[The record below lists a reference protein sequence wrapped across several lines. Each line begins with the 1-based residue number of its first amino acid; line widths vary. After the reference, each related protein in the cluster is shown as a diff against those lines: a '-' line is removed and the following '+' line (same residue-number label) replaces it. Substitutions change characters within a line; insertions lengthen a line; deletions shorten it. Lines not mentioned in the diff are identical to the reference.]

1 MYVIESFLCIVNHE
15 FPLRWISYN
24 HIIQMCTLETMKALI
39 LGSVLSNKTKS
50 NVFTMNSI
58 FLLPQSEMEYF
69 PE

>member
-1 MYVIESFLCIVNHE
+1 MYVIQSFLCIVNYE

-24 HIIQMCTLETMKALI
+24 HIIQTCTLETMKALI